1 MSTVTVQK
9 QPSINDGMQVTF
21 EGDPG
26 ICTYWE
32 IDAGGVGSLSD
43 IILLTDANGVAV
55 NQYTSST
62 DPADIGKTVTIRV
75 THA

>member
-1 MSTVTVQK
+1 MATVTVQK

-21 EGDPG
+21 EGDPN

-32 IDAGGVGSLSD
+32 IDAPVVGSLAHS
-43 IILLTDANGVAV
+43 ILVTDNDGRAV

-62 DPADIGKTVTIRV
+62 LEADIGKTVTIRV

>member
-1 MSTVTVQK
+1 MATVTVQK

-21 EGDPG
+21 QGDPF

-32 IDAGGVGSLSD
+32 IDAPIVGSLSES
-43 IILLTDANGVAV
+43 ILVTDADGIAT

-62 DPADIGKTVTIRV
+62 LIGDVGKTVVIRV

>member
-1 MSTVTVQK
+1 MLTVQK
-9 QPSINDGMQVTF
+9 EPSINDGMQVTF
-21 EGDPG
+21 QGSPN

-32 IDAGGVGSLSD
+32 IDAGGVGSLAD
-43 IILLTDANGVAV
+43 IILVTDANGIAV

-62 DPADIGKTVTIRV
+62 SPGDIGTTVTIRV

>member
-1 MSTVTVQK
+1 MATVTVQK

-21 EGDPG
+21 EGDPF

-43 IILLTDANGVAV
+43 TILLTDADGIAV

-62 DPADIGKTVTIRV
+62 LLADVGKTVTIRV

>member
-1 MSTVTVQK
+1 MATVTVQK
-9 QPSINDGMQVTF
+9 EPTINDGMQVTF
-21 EGDPG
+21 EGDPN

-43 IILLTDANGVAV
+43 SILMTDANGIAV

-62 DPADIGKTVTIRV
+62 LDADIGKTVTIRV

>member
-1 MSTVTVQK
+1 MDALTLQK
-9 QPSINDGMQVTF
+9 QPTINDGMQVTF
-21 EGDPG
+21 QGDPG

-32 IDAGGVGSLSD
+32 VVAGGSGSLKDGILVTD
-43 IILLTDANGVAV
+43 INGVAV

-62 DPADIGKTVTIRV
+62 SPGDIGTNVTIRV

>member
-1 MSTVTVQK
+1 MVTAQK
-9 QPSINDGMQVTF
+9 NPSINDGMQVTF

-32 IDAGGVGSLSD
+32 IDAGGVGSLAQ
-43 IILLTDANGVAV
+43 IIIVTNANGIAV

-62 DPADIGKTVTIRV
+62 DPGDIGKTVTIRV

>member
-1 MSTVTVQK
+1 MATVTVQK
-9 QPSINDGMQVTF
+9 QPSINDGMSVTF

-32 IDAGGVGSLSD
+32 IDAGGVGSLSET
-43 IILLTDANGVAV
+43 IIITDANGIAV
-55 NQYTSST
+55 NQYTTST
-62 DPADIGKTVTIRV
+62 MIGDVGKTVTIRV

>member
-1 MSTVTVQK
+1 MATVTVQK
-9 QPSINDGMQVTF
+9 QPSINDGMSVTF

-32 IDAGGVGSLSD
+32 IDAGGVGSLSET
-43 IILLTDANGVAV
+43 IIITDANGIAV

-62 DPADIGKTVTIRV
+62 MIGDVGKTVTIRV

>member
-21 EGDPG
+21 EGDSG

-32 IDAGGVGSLSD
+32 IDAGGVGSLSET
-43 IILLTDANGVAV
+43 IIVTDGNGIAV

-62 DPADIGKTVTIRV
+62 NPADVGKTVTIRV

>member
-1 MSTVTVQK
+1 MATVTAQK
-9 QPSINDGMQVTF
+9 NPSINDGMQVTF
-21 EGDPG
+21 EGDPN

-43 IILLTDANGVAV
+43 TILVTDADGRAT

-62 DPADIGKTVTIRV
+62 LLADVGKTVTIRV